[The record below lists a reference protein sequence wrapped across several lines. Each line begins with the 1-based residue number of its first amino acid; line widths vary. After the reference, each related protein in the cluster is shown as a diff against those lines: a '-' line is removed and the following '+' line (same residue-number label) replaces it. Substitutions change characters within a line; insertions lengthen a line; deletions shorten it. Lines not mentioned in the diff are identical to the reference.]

1 MSFYPYRK
9 MAAERLQAII
19 VQSRSDLKRPGLKWF
34 VSQQPPTDE
43 KGVNRVDVVADMEKI
58 AAADPKLIYI
68 KAFGLPP
75 QEKKIVL
82 DNAAVVELGRL
93 VGGRV
98 AADW

>member
-1 MSFYPYRK
+1 

-19 VQSRSDLKRPGLKWF
+19 AQSRSDLKRPGLKWF

-58 AAADPKLIYI
+58 AAADPNLIHI

-82 DNAAVVELGRL
+82 DTAAVVELGRL

-98 AADW
+98 AADR